1 MKAHLMYRTADIAP
15 KREPLPLEVELV
27 QDLELT
33 TLFAAMAGGD
43 QFLYDVAQDAVLDSL
58 DSAETI
64 GFRQAILADCIQ
76 QPQVTRRMYSIAIE
90 AIGAEKKVFGGFFR
104 QRPAQALNRSVE
116 VIEALLDPLKELRQI
131 ADDSVGQFHSDGL
144 TTLFDVLRRELDDE
158 YFRTVRAHLK
168 RLRFRDGVLMSAE
181 LGTGNKAA
189 RYVLRTPG
197 LTRRSWK
204 AWLGLRERSS
214 YSFEIPARDEAGAV
228 ALGELRDRGLDPV
241 ANALAKSADHIVSF
255 MTMLRTE
262 LAFYV
267 GCLNLN
273 DLLCERGES
282 ACFPVLL
289 PVDVDRLAFTGLKDV
304 SLALVTHADVVGND
318 TNADGVNLLMITGA
332 NSGGKSTLL
341 RSLGV
346 AQLMMQCGMFVLAE
360 HFSANLC
367 TGVFTHFVR
376 EEDASMASG
385 RLDDELS
392 RMSAIVEAASSRS
405 LVLFN
410 ESFASTNEREGSEI
424 ARQLIRA
431 LLETGMK
438 VFYVTHLYDLAEGF
452 WDERTPSMQ
461 FLIAPRLED
470 GQRSFKLGQ
479 GEPLPTSFGVDLY
492 ERMGGFSRQT
502 SG

>member
-1 MKAHLMYRTADIAP
+1 MKAHLMYRNADIAP
-15 KREPLPLEVELV
+15 ERAPLPLEVELV

-43 QFLYDVAQDAVLDSL
+43 QFLYDVAQDAVLTNL
-58 DSAETI
+58 DSTDAI
-64 GFRQAILADCIQ
+64 SFRQAILVDCIQ
-76 QPQVTRRMYSIAIE
+76 QPEVIRRMYTIAIE
-90 AIGAEKKVFGGFFR
+90 AIGAEKKVFGGYFR
-104 QRPAQALNRSVE
+104 WRPAQALSRSVE

-131 ADDSVGQFHSDGL
+131 ADDSTGQFRSDGL
-144 TTLFDVLRRELDDE
+144 TTLFDLLRRELDDE

-189 RYVLRTPG
+189 HYVLRTPG

-204 AWLGLRERSS
+204 EWLGLRERSS
-214 YSFEIPARDEAGAV
+214 YSFEIPPRDEAGAV
-228 ALGELRDRGLDPV
+228 ALSELRDRGIDPV
-241 ANALAKSADHIVSF
+241 ANALAQSADHIVSF
-255 MTMLRTE
+255 MVMLRTE

-267 GCLNLN
+267 GCLNLR
-273 DLLCERGES
+273 DLLQERGES
-282 ACFPVLL
+282 TCFPVPL
-289 PVDVDRLAFTGLKDV
+289 PVDADCLAFTGLKDV
-304 SLALVTHADVVGND
+304 SLALVTHAVVVGND
-318 TNADGVNLLMITGA
+318 TSADGVNLLMTTGA
-332 NSGGKSTLL
+332 NSGGKSTFL
-341 RSLGV
+341 RSLGL

-360 HFSANLC
+360 RFSANLC

-424 ARQLIRA
+424 ARQLVRA

-438 VFYVTHLYDLAEGF
+438 VCYVTHLYDLAEGF
-452 WDERTPSMQ
+452 WDERTPTMQ
-461 FLIAPRLED
+461 FLVAPRRED
-470 GQRSFKLGQ
+470 GQRSFKLEQ

-492 ERMGGFSRQT
+492 ERMGGF
-502 SG
+502 